1 MSASSNALEASIP
14 AFAAGKE
21 GDVLSS
27 PSPLSNSKRSA
38 NRYLFA
44 VGKPLLF
51 ASPVHLLCC
60 NERFQQRAGSINRCV
75 FSCKRGRRCLVA
87 FSACKQLK
95 IGKQGFC
102 LPWVKCC
109 PFASPLHIPSCNK
122 RFQRRAGSLNRCVFS
137 YRRGRRCLVALSAC
151 KHLKIGK
158 QAFCLPW
165 VKCSHRIPSPYTEL
179 Q

>member
-1 MSASSNALEASIP
+1 MPGVKRSRSYPHCMCYVAMSASSNALEASIP

-60 NERFQQRAGSINRCV
+60 DERFQERAGSINPRVC
-75 FSCKRGRRCLVA
+75 SWK
-87 FSACKQLK
+87 
-95 IGKQGFC
+95 
-102 LPWVKCC
+102 
-109 PFASPLHIPSCNK
+109 
-122 RFQRRAGSLNRCVFS
+122 
-137 YRRGRRCLVALSAC
+137 RGRRCLVALSAC
-151 KHLKIGK
+151 KQLKIGK
-158 QAFCLPW
+158 QIFCLPW
-165 VKCSHRIPSPYTEL
+165 VKCYPFAFPLYIPSCNERF